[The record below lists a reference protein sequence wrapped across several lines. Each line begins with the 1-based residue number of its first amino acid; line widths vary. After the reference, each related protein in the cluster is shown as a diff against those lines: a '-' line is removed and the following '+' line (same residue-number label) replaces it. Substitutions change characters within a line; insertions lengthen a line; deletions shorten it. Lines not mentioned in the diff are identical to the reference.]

1 MITWLLGGALVAAA
15 LFFAVPAVGDALDV
29 ENQAEKLV
37 EAASLTNKQAGD
49 LGDSYNRIA
58 PITDEHGNFVTPE
71 VEGSELD
78 PYEHYASTAEHEV
91 QDAIKFLNEL
101 LDETGPPPQSA
112 YLAAVNELQAAW
124 SPRYERAVQDYKV
137 LAHRIH
143 HTEKMADKYFQHQS
157 ELTRSITNSDTR
169 SQAEENDNRERDAY
183 LAWRGQAAST
193 LSKAKL
199 IKQDLDDMNIVIVK
213 LQLSANFASLYED
226 FQELPQS
233 MMALHADI
241 AEFRRQSDEITATF
255 GPSAAE

>member
-1 MITWLLGGALVAAA
+1 MFTMLLGGALVAAA
-15 LFFAVPAVGDALDV
+15 LFFAVPAVADTIDV
-29 ENQAEKLV
+29 DNRAEKLV
-37 EAASLTNKQAGD
+37 EAATLTNRQAGD

-58 PITDEHGNFVTPE
+58 PITDENGNFVGPQ
-71 VEGSELD
+71 VEENELD
-78 PYEHYASTAEHEV
+78 PYENYASTAEHEV
-91 QDAIKFLNEL
+91 QEAIQFLNEL
-101 LDETGPPPQSA
+101 LDETGPPPQSE
-112 YLAAVNELQAAW
+112 YLVAVNTLQAAW
-124 SPRYERAVQDYKV
+124 SPRYERAVKDYKV

-157 ELTRSITNSDTR
+157 DLTQSISNADTR
-169 SQAEENDNRERDAY
+169 AQAAENDNMERDAY
-183 LAWRGQAAST
+183 LEWRGQAAST

-233 MMALHADI
+233 MMELHADI

-255 GPSAAE
+255 GPATEE